1 MDEQINQRSNSI
13 MSEYVCELIR
23 RDVDRLHLRGLLLD
37 GAASAPAAAADAI
50 YFDTLR
56 KRAAA

>member
-1 MDEQINQRSNSI
+1 MDQQVNRRGCSTSCG
-13 MSEYVCELIR
+13 YVCELIR
-23 RDVDRLHLRGLLLD
+23 KDVDRLHLRGLLFD